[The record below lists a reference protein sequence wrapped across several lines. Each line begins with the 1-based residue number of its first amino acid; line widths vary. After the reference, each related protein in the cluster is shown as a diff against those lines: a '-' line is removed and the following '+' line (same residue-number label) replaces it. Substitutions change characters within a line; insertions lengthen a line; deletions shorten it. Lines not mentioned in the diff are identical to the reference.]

1 MKKLLVLLLCLGF
14 FSVSAQKMSPNF
26 LEGEWTSNGEAT
38 EITFKKTVGNKLEIF
53 EVSSTSGLQLKV
65 LRHRIKKNGLYIEA
79 LFEPNNFL
87 SITKFIIIDQDTMVA
102 DVVSDFPGQVIYKR
116 ILNNKTN

>member
-1 MKKLLVLLLCLGF
+1 MKKLLVLLLSLGF
-14 FSVSAQKMSPNF
+14 FSVNAQKMSSTF

-38 EITFKKTVGNKLEIF
+38 EIIF
-53 EVSSTSGLQLKV
+53 EKEKGNELLISEFSSTSGIQLRV
-65 LRHRIKKNGLYIEA
+65 LKHRIKKNNLYLET

-102 DVVSDFPGQVIYKR
+102 DIISDVPGQVIYKR
-116 ILNNKTN
+116 ILNDKTN